1 VPKREIKKIMK
12 KHGKAWKKMKKV
24 TYNPRCTPIAN
35 AVTEGARL
43 FNRQHKAAMARH
55 ENVNKRIKQFN
66 VLRSWRH
73 KDDEK
78 HKLCFG
84 AILNLTQISLHFQ
97 PLPELCLPDS

>member
-1 VPKREIKKIMK
+1 MVLADKGYRD
-12 KHGKAWKKMKKV
+12 GDS
-24 TYNPRCTPIAN
+24 TFRTPIAN
-35 AVTEGARL
+35 ATTEGARL

-84 AILNLTQISLHFQ
+84 AILNITQISLHFQ